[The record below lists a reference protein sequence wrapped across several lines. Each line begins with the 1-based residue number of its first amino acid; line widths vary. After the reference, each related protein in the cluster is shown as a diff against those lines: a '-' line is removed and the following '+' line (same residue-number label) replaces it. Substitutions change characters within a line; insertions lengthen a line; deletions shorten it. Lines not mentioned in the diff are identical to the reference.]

1 MKEEERDEIM
11 KKLEEISEW
20 IQGLNLAEY
29 IEMVRSP
36 RRMLVINFVSGLAR
50 GLGIA
55 IGATVLGA
63 IFLIIL
69 LDSGRIQYSPDC
81 RICGQDYQDCRN
93 IPIIYY
99 IYLKMSIYKKNTD

>member
-69 LDSGRIQYSPDC
+69 LDLAES
-81 RICGQDYQDCRN
+81 N
-93 IPIIYY
+93 IPLIAEFVARIIK
-99 IYLKMSIYKKNTD
+99 IVETYL

>member
-69 LDSGRIQYSPDC
+69 LDLAES
-81 RICGQDYQDCRN
+81 N
-93 IPIIYY
+93 IPLIKLWPGLSRSQT
-99 IYLKMSIYKKNTD
+99 YL

>member
-1 MKEEERDEIM
+1 VPVMKEEERDEIM
-11 KKLEEISEW
+11 KKLEEISER

-36 RRMLVINFVSGLAR
+36 RRMLVINFVSGLVR

-69 LDSGRIQYSPDC
+69 LDLAES
-81 RICGQDYQDCRN
+81 N
-93 IPIIYY
+93 IPLIAEFVARIIK
-99 IYLKMSIYKKNTD
+99 IVETYL

>member
-11 KKLEEISEW
+11 KKLEEISER

-69 LDSGRIQYSPDC
+69 LDLAES
-81 RICGQDYQDCRN
+81 N
-93 IPIIYY
+93 IPLIAEFVARIIK
-99 IYLKMSIYKKNTD
+99 IVETYL

>member
-11 KKLEEISEW
+11 KKLEEISERM
-20 IQGLNLAEY
+20 QGLNLAEY

-63 IFLIIL
+63 IFLIFL
-69 LDSGRIQYSPDC
+69 LDLAQS
-81 RICGQDYQDCRN
+81 N
-93 IPIIYY
+93 IPLIAEFVARIIK
-99 IYLKMSIYKKNTD
+99 IVETYL

>member
-11 KKLEEISEW
+11 KKLEEISKRM
-20 IQGLNLAEY
+20 QGLNLAEY

-63 IFLIIL
+63 IFLIFL
-69 LDSGRIQYSPDC
+69 LDLAQS
-81 RICGQDYQDCRN
+81 N
-93 IPIIYY
+93 IPLIAEFVARIIK
-99 IYLKMSIYKKNTD
+99 IVETYL

>member
-11 KKLEEISEW
+11 KKLEEISERM
-20 IQGLNLAEY
+20 QGLNLAEY

-63 IFLIIL
+63 IFLVFL
-69 LDSGRIQYSPDC
+69 LGLAQS
-81 RICGQDYQDCRN
+81 N
-93 IPIIYY
+93 IPVIAEFVARIIK
-99 IYLKMSIYKKNTD
+99 IVETYL

>member
-11 KKLEEISEW
+11 KKLEEISER

-36 RRMLVINFVSGLAR
+36 RRMLVINFVSGLVR

-69 LDSGRIQYSPDC
+69 LDLAES
-81 RICGQDYQDCRN
+81 N
-93 IPIIYY
+93 IPLIAESVARIIK
-99 IYLKMSIYKKNTD
+99 IVETYL

>member
-11 KKLEEISEW
+11 KKLEEISER

-36 RRMLVINFVSGLAR
+36 RRMLVINFVSGLVR

-69 LDSGRIQYSPDC
+69 LDLAES
-81 RICGQDYQDCRN
+81 N
-93 IPIIYY
+93 IPLIAEFVARIIK
-99 IYLKMSIYKKNTD
+99 IVETYL

>member
-1 MKEEERDEIM
+1 MRR
-11 KKLEEISEW
+11 
-20 IQGLNLAEY
+20 QGLNLAEY

-63 IFLIIL
+63 IFLIFL
-69 LDSGRIQYSPDC
+69 LDLAQS
-81 RICGQDYQDCRN
+81 N
-93 IPIIYY
+93 IPLIAEFVARIIK
-99 IYLKMSIYKKNTD
+99 IVETYL

>member
-11 KKLEEISEW
+11 KKLEEISER
-20 IQGLNLAEY
+20 IQVLNLAEY
-29 IEMVRSP
+29 IEMFRSP

-69 LDSGRIQYSPDC
+69 LDLAES
-81 RICGQDYQDCRN
+81 N
-93 IPIIYY
+93 IPLIAEFVARIIK
-99 IYLKMSIYKKNTD
+99 IVETYL

>member
-11 KKLEEISEW
+11 KKLEEISERM
-20 IQGLNLAEY
+20 QGLNLAEY

-63 IFLIIL
+63 IFLIFL
-69 LDSGRIQYSPDC
+69 LDLAQS
-81 RICGQDYQDCRN
+81 N
-93 IPIIYY
+93 IPLIAEFVAKIIK
-99 IYLKMSIYKKNTD
+99 IVETYL

>member
-36 RRMLVINFVSGLAR
+36 RRMLVINFVSGLVR

-69 LDSGRIQYSPDC
+69 LDLAES
-81 RICGQDYQDCRN
+81 N
-93 IPIIYY
+93 IPLIAEFVARIIK
-99 IYLKMSIYKKNTD
+99 IVETYL